1 MIRMPVP
8 LTYGQRTLVAKK
20 KLDHLVDSKGCFQAD
35 RAPIVGRLEP
45 VCCCE
50 RCYACLANPLI
61 EKLSS
66 SDHEWTA
73 ADQGFVAHDDEE
85 GILLADPEWFS
96 LYPCPSC
103 DCCADDDCR
112 KICGDEDRRRSEDR
126 RYSEAIGA
134 IACDSSPVNKKRMT
148 LSEEARFLCPKS
160 NPSRRPLA
168 DLQCCAVSDEDDDAV
183 KRPDPFNA
191 RGSSRSRDSRDLLSS
206 LSRDETHSWVQP
218 PPNRTIC
225 HIVDDVTL
233 ERLSASSPLLTR
245 CCLVSR
251 KLGSGR
257 QAGRTKMKNQSIS
270 R

>member
-1 MIRMPVP
+1 MLYRKETDCTTTTSVLPVASMIRMPVP

-148 LSEEARFLCPKS
+148 LVRHVFVCVFFVFVCVCLKS
-160 NPSRRPLA
+160 W
-168 DLQCCAVSDEDDDAV
+168 
-183 KRPDPFNA
+183 PDNM
-191 RGSSRSRDSRDLLSS
+191 SMD
-206 LSRDETHSWVQP
+206 
-218 PPNRTIC
+218 
-225 HIVDDVTL
+225 
-233 ERLSASSPLLTR
+233 
-245 CCLVSR
+245 
-251 KLGSGR
+251 
-257 QAGRTKMKNQSIS
+257 
-270 R
+270 